1 MWLKINMKKIF
12 NIKLPLWLVLVLVID
27 AAVLAGL
34 GEYVW
39 WKNQTPPDPT
49 AKVASIKLQVLPQKG
64 YTTSLKWEDLGKKL
78 VEAGAIDPE
87 KFQFNP
93 ESQDLIKIDEQTSRD
108 IVNFFWALGL
118 TQKAQVLDEG
128 PMKTGQTPL
137 GNFASTGGWTLGKK
151 DAVELYSSTELF
163 SLNDFQ
169 QNLVKKISD
178 GVFRPCCGNATSFP
192 DCNHGMAALGYIE
205 WAVYNGLSE
214 EQIFK
219 DLLAFNTFW
228 FPQNYLEMAM
238 YFDKQGMD
246 WKKVDPKLA
255 LSRDYSSAQGAAR
268 IKQEVQSV
276 PGLQI
281 PAGSCGA

>member
-1 MWLKINMKKIF
+1 MKKIF
-12 NIKLPLWLVLVLVID
+12 NFRLPLWLVLVLVID

-34 GEYVW
+34 GEFVW

-49 AKVASIKLQVLPQKG
+49 VKVASIKLQVLPQKG
-64 YTTSLKWEDLGKKL
+64 YVTSLKWQDLGKKL

-87 KFQFNP
+87 KFTFNP
-93 ESQDLIKIDEQTSRD
+93 SSQDYIKIDEQNSRD

-118 TQKAQVLDEG
+118 TQKSKVLDDG
-128 PMKTGQTPL
+128 PMKKGETPL

-151 DAVELYSSTELF
+151 EAVELYSSTELF
-163 SLNDFQ
+163 PLNDFQ
-169 QNLVKKISD
+169 QSLVKKISD

-214 EQIFK
+214 EQIYK
-219 DLLAFNTFW
+219 DLLAFNSFW

-238 YFDKQGMD
+238 FFDKQGIK
-246 WKKVDPKLA
+246 WEKVDPKIA

>member
-1 MWLKINMKKIF
+1 MKLKKLF
-12 NIKLPLWLVLVLVID
+12 NIRLPLWLVLVLVID
-27 AAVLAGL
+27 AAALAGL

-39 WKNQTPPDPT
+39 WKNQTLPDP
-49 AKVASIKLQVLPQKG
+49 AVKVANIKLQVLPQKG
-64 YTTSLKWEDLGKKL
+64 YTTSLKWQELGKKL

-93 ESQDLIKIDEQTSRD
+93 QSQDYIKIDEQNSKE

-118 TQKAQVLDEG
+118 TQKSKVLDEG
-128 PMKTGQTPL
+128 PMKKGETPL

>member
-1 MWLKINMKKIF
+1 MKKLF
-12 NIKLPLWLVLVLVID
+12 NIRLPLWLVLVLVID

-34 GEYVW
+34 GEFVW

-49 AKVASIKLQVLPQKG
+49 AKVASMKLQVLPQKG
-64 YTTSLKWEDLGKKL
+64 YVTSLKWQDLGKKL
-78 VEAGAIDPE
+78 IETGAIDPE
-87 KFQFNP
+87 KFTFNP
-93 ESQDLIKIDEQTSRD
+93 AAPDYIKIDEQNSRD

-118 TQKAQVLDEG
+118 TQKSKVLDDG
-128 PMKTGQTPL
+128 PMKKGETPL

-151 DAVELYSSTELF
+151 EAVKLYSSTELF
-163 SLNDFQ
+163 PLNDFQ
-169 QNLVKKISD
+169 QSLVKKISD

-214 EQIFK
+214 EQIYK
-219 DLLAFNTFW
+219 DLLAFNSFW

-238 YFDKQGMD
+238 FFDKQGIK
-246 WKKVDPKLA
+246 WEKVDPKIA

-276 PGLQI
+276 PGLQR
-281 PAGSCGA
+281 PGGSCGV

>member
-1 MWLKINMKKIF
+1 MKKIF
-12 NIKLPLWLVLVLVID
+12 NFKLPLWLVLVLVID
-27 AAVLAGL
+27 AAVLTGL
-34 GEYVW
+34 GEFVW
-39 WKNQTPPDPT
+39 WKNQTPPDPA

-64 YTTSLKWEDLGKKL
+64 YVTSLKWQDLANKL
-78 VEAGAIDPE
+78 VDAGAIDPE

-93 ESQDLIKIDEQTSRD
+93 SPEDYIKIDEQNSRE

-118 TQKAQVLDEG
+118 TQKSKVLDEG
-128 PMKTGQTPL
+128 PMKKGETPL

-151 DAVELYSSTELF
+151 DAVELYSSVELF
-163 SLNDFQ
+163 PLNDFQ
-169 QNLVKKISD
+169 QSLVKKISD
-178 GVFRPCCGNATSFP
+178 NVFRPCCGNPTSFP

-238 YFDKQGMD
+238 YFDKQKID

-255 LSRDYSSAQGAAR
+255 LSKDYSSAQGAAR
-268 IKQEVQSV
+268 IKQEVQNMPWLQS
-276 PGLQI
+276 PG
-281 PAGSCGA
+281 GSCGV

>member
-1 MWLKINMKKIF
+1 MIKKLF

-93 ESQDLIKIDEQTSRD
+93 ESQDFIKIDEQNSRD

-151 DAVELYSSTELF
+151 DAVELYSSVELF
-163 SLNDFQ
+163 PLNDFQ
-169 QNLVKKISD
+169 QSLVKKISD

-214 EQIFK
+214 EQIYK
-219 DLLAFNTFW
+219 DLLAFNSFW

-238 YFDKQGMD
+238 YFDKQNID
-246 WKKVDPKLA
+246 WEKVDPKLA
-255 LSRDYSSAQGAAR
+255 LSRDYSSAMGAAR
-268 IKQEVQSV
+268 IKQEVQQV
-276 PGLQI
+276 PGLQS
-281 PAGSCGA
+281 PGGSCGV

>member
-1 MWLKINMKKIF
+1 MKLKKLF
-12 NIKLPLWLVLVLVID
+12 NFKLPLWLVLVLVID

-39 WKNQTPPDPT
+39 WKNQIPPDPA
-49 AKVASIKLQVLPQKG
+49 AKVTSIKLQVLPQTG
-64 YTTSLKWEDLGKKL
+64 YTTSLKWGDLGKKL

-87 KFQFNP
+87 KFPFNP
-93 ESQDLIKIDEQTSRD
+93 SPEDYIKIDEQNSRD
-108 IVNFFWALGL
+108 IVNFLWALGL

-128 PMKTGQTPL
+128 PMKKGDTPL

-163 SLNDFQ
+163 PLNDFQ

-214 EQIFK
+214 EQIYK
-219 DLLAFNTFW
+219 DLLAFNSFW
-228 FPQNYLEMAM
+228 FPQNYLEMAIF
-238 YFDKQGMD
+238 FDKQGIN

-255 LSRDYSSAQGAAR
+255 LSRDYSSAMGAAR
-268 IKQEVQSV
+268 IKQEVQNV
-276 PGLQI
+276 PGLQS
-281 PAGSCGA
+281 PGSSCGV